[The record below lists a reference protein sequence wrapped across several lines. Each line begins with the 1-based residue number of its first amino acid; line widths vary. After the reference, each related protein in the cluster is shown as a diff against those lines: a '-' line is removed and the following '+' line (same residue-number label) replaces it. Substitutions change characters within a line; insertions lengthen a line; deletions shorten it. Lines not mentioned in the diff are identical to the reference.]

1 MASAPS
7 QKVQILAAD
16 YASAGD
22 PAPDH
27 LKQEGDSAVRLRA
40 SDWTTE
46 NSAAAHTRIPAHL
59 QMAAAAL
66 QIGDCCQTAAAAV
79 LQIGGCCQTA
89 AAAVLQIGDCCQ
101 TAVAAVLQ
109 IGDCCQTAA
118 AASLQTRGCCPTAA
132 AADRPTG
139 HCCTAAACY
148 HRTARGW

>member
-89 AAAVLQIGDCCQ
+89 AAALLQVGVYYTTPI
-101 TAVAAVLQ
+101 AADHTIHESRANPAGADLRV
-109 IGDCCQTAA
+109 GVC
-118 AASLQTRGCCPTAA
+118 SPTAR
-132 AADRPTG
+132 D
-139 HCCTAAACY
+139 Y
-148 HRTARGW
+148 IS